1 MTPNPRIPTMILT
14 FAATTTTLCADPAST
29 SPKETTPK
37 ETTTK
42 TPSQLDTTLRLVPI
56 APDDPH
62 DPLLT
67 ITGSD
72 AEPLLKAIQFDTS
85 FRPAF
90 STLIGIIQNDP
101 AFVRLDPLG
110 PVKNNRDFNMQFDR
124 ATELID
130 GGFRNTPPA
139 EDASASFFE
148 SPGERFDRYSLDLEW
163 VPAGAGNQF
172 QWLVLGGIQ
181 AVRADI
187 RRLDDAHLSII
198 KARGTVAIPT
208 IGTGVRWKPTDFI
221 EFSTT
226 ASTQSIDQNAGV
238 VDITLSAQL
247 QLSRLIDLTAG
258 YEFYRSDMVIE
269 NLRTS
274 LGREGVFAKLTIRF

>member
-1 MTPNPRIPTMILT
+1 MSPNLGIPTMILT
-14 FAATTTTLCADPAST
+14 FAATTPTLCADPVAT
-29 SPKETTPK
+29 SPKESTTP
-37 ETTTK
+37 
-42 TPSQLDTTLRLVPI
+42 TPAQLDTTLRLVPI
-56 APDDPH
+56 TPDDSH

-67 ITGSD
+67 ITNTD
-72 AEPLLKAIQFDTS
+72 AEPLPTTIQFDTS
-85 FRPAF
+85 FRPA
-90 STLIGIIQNDP
+90 SSALIGILQSSQTSI
-101 AFVRLDPLG
+101 RLDPRNPAEG
-110 PVKNNRDFNMQFDR
+110 RQDFSMQFDR

-130 GGFRNTPPA
+130 GGFRDAPSP

-148 SPGERFDRYSLDLEW
+148 SPGERFDRYSLGLEW
-163 VPAGAGNQF
+163 IPAGAGNQF

-187 RRLDDAHLSII
+187 RRLDDARLSII

-238 VDITLSAQL
+238 VDISLSAQL

-269 NLRTS
+269 NLQTS
-274 LGREGVFAKLTIRF
+274 LDREGVFAKLTIRF

>member
-1 MTPNPRIPTMILT
+1 MSPNPGIPTMILT
-14 FAATTTTLCADPAST
+14 IATTTTTLCADPVDT
-29 SPKETTPK
+29 SPKESTTP
-37 ETTTK
+37 
-42 TPSQLDTTLRLVPI
+42 TPAKLDTSLRLVPI
-56 APDDPH
+56 TPDDSH

-67 ITGSD
+67 NTD
-72 AEPLLKAIQFDTS
+72 AEPLPRTIQFDTS
-85 FRPAF
+85 FRPAP
-90 STLIGIIQNDP
+90 SALIRIIQSSQTSI
-101 AFVRLDPLG
+101 RLDHRNPTEGLQ
-110 PVKNNRDFNMQFDR
+110 DFSMQFDR

-130 GGFRNTPPA
+130 GGFRDTPSP

-187 RRLDDAHLSII
+187 RRLDNAHLSII

-238 VDITLSAQL
+238 VDISLSAQL

-269 NLRTS
+269 SLQTS
-274 LGREGVFAKLTIRF
+274 LDREGVFAKLTIRF